1 MTAQPD
7 ITLKSWMMVAT
18 LGFVWGASFLFIEIA
33 LEGITPFWMAT
44 WRITLAAL
52 LTSAV
57 WQARGGKLYLT
68 KKKSDAVSLLAIS
81 AMSTAL
87 PFGLI
92 SWGQVFVTSGFAGVS
107 MAAVGLMVLPL
118 AHVFIPDERLTPRKV
133 AGFSIGF
140 VGVVILIG
148 PEALSS
154 SGAAGE
160 VLGRLACLVGAACYA
175 VSSVM
180 LRRLPPMDPIGLS
193 AVTLIIGASVVFGMA
208 IVAEGPPGI
217 PTAKVIG
224 VIVILGLVQTAL
236 ANLLRIMVVR
246 SAGPTFMSLTNYQV
260 PIWSVIIGILILGEA
275 ATVSLFAAMALIL
288 AGVALSQWG
297 AFKRLFF
304 LAS

>member
-1 MTAQPD
+1 
-7 ITLKSWMMVAT
+7 
-18 LGFVWGASFLFIEIA
+18 
-33 LEGITPFWMAT
+33 MAT

-52 LTSAV
+52 LTCAI
-57 WQARGGKLYLT
+57 WQARGGKLYLSD
-68 KKKSDAVSLLAIS
+68 KKAGAVSLVLIS

-118 AHVFIPDERLTPRKV
+118 AHIFVPGERLTPLKV
-133 AGFSIGF
+133 LGFGIGF
-140 VGVVILIG
+140 VGVVFLIG

-154 SGAAGE
+154 SGSEGE
-160 VLGRLACLVGAACYA
+160 VLGRLACLAGAACYA

-193 AVTLIIGASVVFGMA
+193 AVTLIIGSLVVFGMA
-208 IVAEGPPGI
+208 ITAEGAPGI

-260 PIWSVIIGILILGEA
+260 PIWSVILGILILGEVA
-275 ATVSLFAAMALIL
+275 PPPLFVAMALIL
-288 AGVALSQWG
+288 IGVAISQQG
-297 AFKRLFF
+297 AFRRL
-304 LAS
+304 LAR

>member
-1 MTAQPD
+1 LQPD
-7 ITLKSWMMVAT
+7 ITLKDWLMVAT

-33 LEGITPFWMAT
+33 LEGITPFWLAT

-52 LTSAV
+52 LTCAV
-57 WQARGGKLYLT
+57 WQACGGQLYL
-68 KKKSDAVSLLAIS
+68 SDEKASPVSLLAIS

-118 AHVFIPDERLTPRKV
+118 AHIFIPGERLTPLKV
-133 AGFSIGF
+133 TGFAIGF

-160 VLGRLACLVGAACYA
+160 VLGRLACLTGAACYA
-175 VSSVM
+175 VSSIM

-193 AVTLIIGASVVFGMA
+193 AVTLILGSLVVFGMA
-208 IVAEGPPGI
+208 IVVEGAPGI

-224 VIVILGLVQTAL
+224 IIVVLGLVQTAL

-260 PIWSVIIGILILGEA
+260 PIWSVILGILVLGEA
-275 ATVSLFAAMALIL
+275 ATPALFVAMALIL
-288 AGVALSQWG
+288 IGVAISQHG
-297 AFKRLFF
+297 AFKRL
-304 LAS
+304 LAR